1 MVRTMGFLICVIGL
15 ILLGEPSHV
24 GAEEKKG
31 GADEADKIAAN
42 RAQQTLTVTTI
53 LQPPFTMAKDNEL
66 EGYCVELMY
75 DLAKKLGFSFTLSVV
90 KDGKYGFVDQA
101 GNWTGM
107 IGEVVRKEAD
117 LAMAPLTITAARE
130 EVIDFTKPFMQTG
143 ISILLKKDSTTQDSF
158 LFLFLRPFSAETWIG
173 VLVAY
178 FVTCLC
184 LYVVARLSPCEWI
197 APPTEEKKFTFLNSL
212 WFGAGALTLQG
223 AEPHPKSTSAR
234 IIAVIWWVFTV
245 IVVAAYIASFAAML
259 KSGDEQTASSI
270 QSFEDLAKQRA
281 IEYGTIE
288 GSSTFQFFKNSKSPT
303 YRIIGEYMERRK
315 EHVMVKT
322 ASEGMQRVKDSNYA
336 FIGESVMQDL
346 FVARDC
352 SLMRVPEVIGA
363 RGYGIAASLG
373 SPWTET
379 LSIAILQMIESGHLE
394 YLREKWWA
402 GSCSKDSS
410 PGYSP
415 LQPQT
420 LGGLF
425 LILSIGLALAVI
437 VSLVELALKARTT
450 AEEQKKPCCSA
461 FTEEIGRRFRSRE
474 EENPENPEKVQP

>member
-1 MVRTMGFLICVIGL
+1 MRFLICAIGVL
-15 ILLGEPSHV
+15 LLGEPSHV

-31 GADEADKIAAN
+31 GADEADKSAAT

-53 LQPPFTMAKDNEL
+53 LQAPFTMDKDNVL

-75 DLAKKLGFSFTLSVV
+75 DLAEKLGFSFTLSIV
-90 KDGKYGFVDQA
+90 KDGRYGAMNEA
-101 GNWTGM
+101 GNWSGM

-117 LAMAPLTITAARE
+117 LAMAPLTVTAARE
-130 EVIDFTKPFMQTG
+130 QVVDFTKPFMQTG
-143 ISILLKKDSTTQDSF
+143 ISILLKKGSTAQDSF

-184 LYVVARLSPCEWI
+184 LYIVARLSPCEWSE
-197 APPTEEKKFTFLNSL
+197 PPTEEKKFTFLNSL
-212 WFGAGALTLQG
+212 WFGVGALTLQG
-223 AEPHPKSTSAR
+223 AEPHPKSLSAR
-234 IIAVIWWVFTV
+234 IIAVIWWAFSV
-245 IVVAAYIASFAAML
+245 IVLAAYIASFAALL
-259 KSGDEQTASSI
+259 KSGDEQASTTI
-270 QSFEDLAKQRA
+270 LSFEDLAKQTA
-281 IEYGTIE
+281 IEFGTIE
-288 GSSTFQFFKNSKSPT
+288 GSSTYNFFKNSKVPT
-303 YRIIGEYMERRK
+303 YRIIYEYMEKRK
-315 EHVMVKT
+315 EHVMVRNVD
-322 ASEGMQRVKDSNYA
+322 EGARRVKESNYA

-346 FVARDC
+346 FAARDC
-352 SLMRVPEVIGA
+352 SVMRVPEVIGA
-363 RGYGIAASLG
+363 RGYGIAASIG

-379 LSIAILQMIESGHLE
+379 LSIAILEMSETGHLE
-394 YLREKWWA
+394 YLRQKWWSS
-402 GSCSKDSS
+402 SCSKESS
-410 PGYSP
+410 PGSSS

-425 LILSIGLALAVI
+425 LILSIGLAVGVI
-437 VSLVELALKARTT
+437 VSLVELALKARAT

>member
-15 ILLGEPSHV
+15 ILLSEPSHV

-31 GADEADKIAAN
+31 VADEADKIAAN

-90 KDGKYGFVDQA
+90 KDGRYGAMDPA

-130 EVIDFTKPFMQTG
+130 RVIDFTKPFMATG
-143 ISILLKKDSTTQDSF
+143 ISILLKKDSTAQDSF

-184 LYVVARLSPCEWI
+184 LYVVARLSPCEWM

-223 AEPHPKSTSAR
+223 AEPHPKSPSAR

-259 KSGDEQTASSI
+259 KSGNEETPSSI
-270 QSFEDLAKQRA
+270 QSFEDLANQRA

-288 GSSTFQFFKNSKSPT
+288 GSSTYHFFKNSKIPS
-303 YRIIGEYMERRK
+303 YRRIYEFMERRR

-322 ASEGMQRVKDSNYA
+322 ASEGMERAKDSNYA

-346 FVARDC
+346 FVAKDC
-352 SLMRVPEVIGA
+352 SLMRVPEVVGA

-379 LSIAILQMIESGHLE
+379 LSMAILEMAETGHLE
-394 YLREKWWA
+394 YLREKWWG
-402 GSCSKDSS
+402 GSCAKESI